1 VDSAVTAGTTYCYR
15 VRAYN
20 SAGDSAYSNEACA
33 APAGATRYT
42 VTVGKAGTGN
52 GTVTSTPGGI
62 ACGSTCSADFDHGT
76 NLTLTASAATGSNFT
91 AWSGGGCSGT
101 GSCTL
106 PVSAATTVTA
116 TFTLSAYALTVA
128 KAGTGSGA
136 VTSSPSGISCG
147 SDCTENYNYNTTVTL
162 TAVPATDATFT
173 GWSGACSGSSATCQ
187 VTMNQARNVTA
198 TFAAAVAPLT
208 VTSFTADKTGPQ
220 PVGTAI
226 TFTVTGS
233 GGVAPYQY
241 KWWVWNGS
249 AWSLGRDWG
258 TGNTF
263 TWTPTAAG
271 SYFIHVWV
279 RSNGTVADAAEAYN
293 GLWTTIV
300 P

>member
-1 VDSAVTAGTTYCYR
+1 
-15 VRAYN
+15 
-20 SAGDSAYSNEACA
+20 
-33 APAGATRYT
+33 
-42 VTVGKAGTGN
+42 
-52 GTVTSTPGGI
+52 
-62 ACGSTCSADFDHGT
+62 
-76 NLTLTASAATGSNFT
+76 
-91 AWSGGGCSGT
+91 
-101 GSCTL
+101 
-106 PVSAATTVTA
+106 
-116 TFTLSAYALTVA
+116 
-128 KAGTGSGA
+128 
-136 VTSSPSGISCG
+136 
-147 SDCTENYNYNTTVTL
+147 
-162 TAVPATDATFT
+162 
-173 GWSGACSGSSATCQ
+173 
-187 VTMNQARNVTA
+187 MNQARNVTA